1 MIEIP
6 TRRTLATLALSALAV
21 CGCTTR
27 SAQPALLPAATLPDE
42 EAVAVDQ
49 SPAVEELYARA
60 QRAED
65 DYREAVDSLVAGD
78 EVIGEEQI
86 VVVTREINRITE
98 ECARTRGCDLGPVLA
113 VFGRL
118 IGEQE
123 ITLKSQAA
131 RIGALEA
138 SLEDEADP
146 WREPG
151 TSPFVAAIPEL
162 GRTDRLLHGADLRE
176 LITLNAPVNAALDD
190 WLTWMRPM
198 LMDSYENYQYL
209 RDEIAPVYE
218 EAGLPEALLFAMIAT
233 ESGGKVHSYSSAGA
247 VGLLQF
253 MRHTGRSYGLKQ
265 VDGFDGRLDPV
276 AATRANVAYLNKR
289 FSELNN
295 SLEKALAAYNG
306 GEGRMRTLN
315 RRHKGASLWD
325 NRIYYS
331 LPRETRAYVP
341 RILAAAWLFLH
352 PDEYSLRFP
361 TYDTAKTELVLQ
373 QEISI
378 GELTICLGQEHNPAG
393 WFRTLR
399 NLNPQLAPG
408 DRIEAGVSIRVPA
421 VVVDPYREQC
431 LDGEVVA
438 RARELHAAN
447 YPPEGEMIP
456 YIVARGDT
464 LGRIASRY
472 GCVSLGELAAIN
484 NIRPPRYTIR
494 IGQTMKIPRC
504 K

>member
-1 MIEIP
+1 MRSDVKKLYRCVDEGRVAGICAGLGEYVSIDPVVIRLGWVAVTVMTGIVPGALASRGMDHRSAGAGFLASRPFRLRGRRGDQVALRQGCAPPVYFGPQFARVGSGPMLVRRTMMEIP
-6 TRRTLATLALSALAV
+6 TPRTLATLALSALAV
-21 CGCTTR
+21 CGCATR
-27 SAQPALLPAATLPDE
+27 TVQPALLPAATLPE
-42 EAVAVDQ
+42 EQAVAVDQ
-49 SPAVEELYARA
+49 SPAVEDLYARA

-65 DYREAVDSLVAGD
+65 DYREAVDSLAAGD

-113 VFGRL
+113 VFDRL

-131 RIGALEA
+131 RIRALEA
-138 SLEDEADP
+138 SLEDEGDP

-176 LITLNAPVNAALDD
+176 IITLNAPVDAALDD

-218 EAGLPEALLFAMIAT
+218 DAGLPEALLFAMIAT

-253 MRHTGRSYGLKQ
+253 MRHTGRTYGLKQ

-331 LPRETRAYVP
+331 LRRLVSYATQPEPAAGARRPDRGRGVDSCPGGRRRSLPGALPRR
-341 RILAAAWLFLH
+341 
-352 PDEYSLRFP
+352 
-361 TYDTAKTELVLQ
+361 
-373 QEISI
+373 
-378 GELTICLGQEHNPAG
+378 
-393 WFRTLR
+393 
-399 NLNPQLAPG
+399 
-408 DRIEAGVSIRVPA
+408 
-421 VVVDPYREQC
+421 
-431 LDGEVVA
+431 
-438 RARELHAAN
+438 
-447 YPPEGEMIP
+447 
-456 YIVARGDT
+456 RG
-464 LGRIASRY
+464 RRSCA
-472 GCVSLGELAAIN
+472 
-484 NIRPPRYTIR
+484 
-494 IGQTMKIPRC
+494 
-504 K
+504 